1 MSKEITFWNH
11 ENLLLSEKEFEA
23 DVKFQKSNLPIIF
36 NERHRLIHENCK
48 TTISWGWGE
57 KGKTLITLI
66 KSLCMK
72 NGD

>member
-11 ENLLLSEKEFEA
+11 ENLSLSEKEFEA
-23 DVKFQKSNLPIIF
+23 DIKFHQINFPIIF

-57 KGKTLITLI
+57 KGKNVDCAN
-66 KSLCMK
+66 KSSNRKL
-72 NGD
+72 